1 VLGDDGLLLIALGA
15 GLWLGAIIALLARR
29 PRIARWIALL
39 AVLLSVATLAV
50 LRAGTGHRA

>member
-1 VLGDDGLLLIALGA
+1 MLGDDELLLIAVSA

-39 AVLLSVATLAV
+39 AMLLSLATLVA
-50 LRAGTGHRA
+50 LRSGTGHRA